1 MNQAAHAAA
10 DADVH
15 TAVEVRGYTPS
26 RKRPKKTLRQA
37 SDCVGNLVAFSH
49 QPRPSAPSH
58 SSTWDAGLSGQQT
71 PAAHPPADRQ
81 MLASSAA
88 NNDQLDNIARA
99 PTAATAAGKPGF
111 RYLTL
116 VKVLAGLAVVV
127 IGVIWI
133 ATKTSAP
140 DTENQEPYLSGSVS
154 NLPVSQEPTSI
165 EPALTNPANSDTEA
179 AAADYAP
186 EPDLLDEIK
195 WLQEQNQ
202 FLQAEKERLSYETLD
217 LNKELLDMELKL
229 STNSPQVEPST
240 EPEVVYNFVDV
251 PIGNTVSAASDEPD
265 QFVST
270 APDEQ
275 RDQPVFNAS
284 DERDLP
290 DLSDEVLNYDPNTGY
305 YLNPQYDDGSDTS
318 FGNDG
323 TGSDAGGPL
332 PPDTAAY
339 PPIEYSSP

>member
-15 TAVEVRGYTPS
+15 TAVEVRGFTPS

-37 SDCVGNLVAFSH
+37 SDYVGNLVAFSH
-49 QPRPSAPSH
+49 RPRPSAPSH
-58 SSTWDAGLSGQQT
+58 SSTRDAGLSGQQT
-71 PAAHPPADRQ
+71 TAAHPPADRQ
-81 MLASSAA
+81 MLANSAA
-88 NNDQLDNIARA
+88 NTNQQEDIVRA

-111 RYLTL
+111 RYSTL
-116 VKVLAGLAVVV
+116 VKVLAGLSVVV

-133 ATKTSAP
+133 ATKISAP
-140 DTENQEPYLSGSVS
+140 DTEKQESDRASSVS
-154 NLPVSQEPTSI
+154 NPSVSQEPISI
-165 EPALTNPANSDTEA
+165 EPASSDLANTDSEA
-179 AAADYAP
+179 TTADYAP

-229 STNSPQVEPST
+229 STNSQQVETRT

-251 PIGNTVSAASDEPD
+251 PIGNTVSAA
-265 QFVST
+265 
-270 APDEQ
+270 PDE
-275 RDQPVFNAS
+275 RDQPVFSAS
-284 DERDLP
+284 DERDQP
-290 DLSDEVLNYDPNTGY
+290 DLSDEVLNYDPDTGY
-305 YLNPQYDDGSDTS
+305 YLNPQFDESSNTS
-318 FGNDG
+318 SGNNG
-323 TGSDAGGPL
+323 TGNDAGGPL